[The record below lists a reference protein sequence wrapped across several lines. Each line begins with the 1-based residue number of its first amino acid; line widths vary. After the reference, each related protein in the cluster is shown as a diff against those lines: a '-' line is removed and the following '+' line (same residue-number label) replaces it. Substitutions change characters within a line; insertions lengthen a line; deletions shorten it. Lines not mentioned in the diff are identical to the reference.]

1 MFTTQRNCH
10 TAQTINPAAGFNAMP
25 LWSQISKQVFT
36 ASEVSL
42 DRSYEGKATET
53 MLRGADSE

>member
-10 TAQTINPAAGFNAMP
+10 TAQTINPIAGFNAMP
-25 LWSQISKQVFT
+25 LWSQISNTVLGKD
-36 ASEVSL
+36 L

>member
-1 MFTTQRNCH
+1 MFTALRNCH
-10 TAQTINPAAGFNAMP
+10 TSQTINPIAGFNAMP
-25 LWSQISKQVFT
+25 LWSQISTVVGKD
-36 ASEVSL
+36 L